1 MSELSESTW
10 FRASLVV
17 NNVKVL
23 RHVWPTTWERKTQS
37 RNSLFISLC
46 MHASQDTMDQSKM
59 DKMDGTVMAWTRMML
74 DYPKVQ
80 TQAYV
85 ESKPKRQRPT
95 HQGEFSWRQRVLPFA
110 HIKLQSYYEIIIPF
124 TNRPGRMRDSLE
136 RSGTK
141 TKDPVQL
148 QKRLGL
154 FSGIALIVGTM
165 IGGFNQLFF

>member
-1 MSELSESTW
+1 
-10 FRASLVV
+10 
-17 NNVKVL
+17 
-23 RHVWPTTWERKTQS
+23 
-37 RNSLFISLC
+37 
-46 MHASQDTMDQSKM
+46 
-59 DKMDGTVMAWTRMML
+59 MML
-74 DYPKVQ
+74 DYQKVQ

-95 HQGEFSWRQRVLPFA
+95 HQGEFVYILSLNSIDNHFV
-110 HIKLQSYYEIIIPF
+110 F
-124 TNRPGRMRDSLE
+124 TFRPGRMRDSME

-165 IGGFNQLFF
+165 IGELNASLFPFN